1 MSEPEFTAHAILLA
15 GGSGT
20 RMGEASPDKIL
31 HAIAGTPVWRHS
43 FDAFVDSGCIQEVVI
58 ICRDEAQRRRIAQNL
73 PSPAPMRVHFAYGGN
88 LRSDSVWAGLEALR
102 ERAAPSDAVLIHD
115 CARPL
120 IAADAIRKVA
130 LAASQMGAACL
141 ARPLTDTIKRCQPL
155 QDQDAHL
162 PETID
167 RSLLWA
173 METPQAFRFQLIHQ
187 AYAKVI
193 QEKLSITDDLSAIE
207 PQRHPVT
214 FVQNPLPNPKL
225 TTPQDLAYLE
235 FLITRP

>member
-15 GGSGT
+15 GGSGA
-20 RMGEASPDKIL
+20 RMGEASRDKIL
-31 HAIAGTPVWRHS
+31 HAIADKPVWRHS
-43 FDAFVDSGCIQEVVI
+43 FDAFAESGCIQDVVI
-58 ICRDEAQRRRIAQNL
+58 VCRDQIQRQRIAQDL
-73 PSPAPMRVHFAYGGN
+73 PSPATLHPRFVQGGN

-102 ERAAPSDAVLIHD
+102 RKAAPSDAVLIHD

-141 ARPLTDTIKRCQPL
+141 ARPVTDTIKRCRPAQV
-155 QDQDAHL
+155 QDAHL

-187 AYAKVI
+187 AYAKVM
-193 QEKLSITDDLSAIE
+193 QESLSITDDLSAIE
-207 PQRHPVT
+207 PQDHPVT
-214 FVQNPLPNPKL
+214 FVQNPRPNPKL
-225 TTPQDLAYLE
+225 TTPQDLAYIE
-235 FLITRP
+235 FLLGRR